1 VTSPRLLAA
10 VGLATALLLSG
21 CGGGEKTGEGLIDPN
36 KKLTAGPSCGL
47 LGCQTTPPAT
57 KAPSAKPS
65 PTQAVVKP
73 SPTRPRVTTR
83 PTQAAP
89 KPFDIYL
96 YGDKSGKNLI
106 DPPQAAV
113 YTGTRV
119 VWHNADTKPHG
130 VQAQNGAFAS
140 GNIPPGGTY
149 TWVAGAPGMY
159 AYQDST
165 RPYVNAQL
173 QVAGR

>member
-1 VTSPRLLAA
+1 LLAA
-10 VGLATALLLSG
+10 LGLASALVLSG
-21 CGGGEKTGEGLIDPN
+21 CGGGEKTGKDLLKDGV
-36 KKLTAGPSCGL
+36 PSASSTCGL
-47 LGCQTTPPAT
+47 LGCPTATKAAT
-57 KAPSAKPS
+57 KAPS
-65 PTQAVVKP
+65 VKP
-73 SPTRPRVTTR
+73 VPIKTTARPGPVRTTTRPQ

-89 KPFDIYL
+89 KPFDIYI

-130 VQAQNGAFAS
+130 VQAQNGAFNS
-140 GNIPPGGTY
+140 GSIRPGGTY
-149 TWVAGAPGMY
+149 TWTAGAPGQY

-165 RPYVNAQL
+165 RPYVNASI
-173 QVAGR
+173 QVQGR